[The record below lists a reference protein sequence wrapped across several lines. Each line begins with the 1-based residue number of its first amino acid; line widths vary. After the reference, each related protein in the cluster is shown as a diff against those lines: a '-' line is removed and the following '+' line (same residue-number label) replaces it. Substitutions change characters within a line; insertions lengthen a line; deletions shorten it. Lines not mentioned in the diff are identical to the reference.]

1 MSSEEAL
8 QNAEAKMQKAVDA
21 LGRDLASV
29 RTGRANPALVEH
41 LRIDYHGVSVPLNQV
56 ASISVP
62 EARLLVI
69 QPWDKQ
75 ALVNIEKAILKS
87 DLGLNPASDGSVI
100 RLAIPQLTQE
110 RREQLVKMMRRRTE
124 EGRVAVRNARRETME
139 GLRKLKDSKEL
150 SEDEQKR
157 ALNQLQ
163 RITDKFIEEI
173 NSLSEKKEFELM
185 EL

>member
-8 QNAEAKMQKAVDA
+8 QSAEAKMQKAVDA

-41 LRIDYHGVSVPLNQV
+41 LRIDYHGVSMPLNQV

-75 ALVNIEKAILKS
+75 ALVSIEKAILKS
-87 DLGLNPASDGSVI
+87 DLGLNPASDGSMI

-124 EGRVAVRNARRETME
+124 EGRVAVRNARRDTME

-173 NSLSEKKEFELM
+173 NSLSEKKEAELM